1 MKVKWS
7 FWLVGRDIEEGSRN
21 RARLQEELHLRSP
34 FNYSVH
40 VVTWAQL
47 IDENRAR
54 LQFLQETLDYKA
66 SRQAGLKHLQRRY
79 PDCLGEV
86 VQRAQEPQ
94 APYAR
99 AG

>member
-1 MKVKWS
+1 MHDD
-7 FWLVGRDIEEGSRN
+7 RI
-21 RARLQEELHLRSP
+21 QES
-34 FNYSVH
+34 
-40 VVTWAQL
+40 
-47 IDENRAR
+47 
-54 LQFLQETLDYKA
+54 LDYQA

-94 APYAR
+94 ARYAH